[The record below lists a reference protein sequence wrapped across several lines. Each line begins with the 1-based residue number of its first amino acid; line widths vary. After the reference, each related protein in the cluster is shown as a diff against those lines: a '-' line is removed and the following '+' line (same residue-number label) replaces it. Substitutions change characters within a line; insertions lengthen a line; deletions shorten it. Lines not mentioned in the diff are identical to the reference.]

1 MRPTS
6 ATVMVIFSK
15 EPFRKIKLLDHS
27 YVKVS
32 SEKLRGAFWKISRTW
47 IKIRANSFI
56 KTLVKHHETKIN
68 KAVLKIIT
76 NKRIRPHFKGHCTKI
91 DISLVIIGFLF
102 SQTNLVFKPNQYL
115 STYCIIFASLFTFFT
130 FDYWYPTDFE
140 VHPVPLQLF
149 YKNK

>member
-102 SQTNLVFKPNQYL
+102 SQTNLVFKPNPVFINILHNLCQFIYIFYFWL
-115 STYCIIFASLFTFFT
+115 LISYGFWSSSSASTTF
-130 FDYWYPTDFE
+130 
-140 VHPVPLQLF
+140 L
-149 YKNK
+149 